1 MTTGIEQMENNK
13 KSKIIVRDYNMNLYA
28 YLNINIA
35 RVENTREVVNQKI
48 DDYCNLLD
56 EIEDLEECKG
66 MLIDLALEIRMQMNL
81 LFYATD
87 SLNTFNKDMLLNG
100 DRVKDDHIKPLH
112 DIEFKK
118 ELLKHRY

>member
-1 MTTGIEQMENNK
+1 MTTSTEQIENNK
-13 KSKIIVRDYNMNLYA
+13 KSKIIVSDYNKNLYT

-35 RVENTREVVNQKI
+35 RVENIREVVNKKI
-48 DDYCNLLD
+48 DDYCNFLD

-66 MLIDLALEIRMQMNL
+66 VLIDLALEIRTQMNL
-81 LFYATD
+81 LFYAED
-87 SLNTFNKDMLLNG
+87 SLNTFNKDILLNG

>member
-1 MTTGIEQMENNK
+1 MTTSTEQIENNK
-13 KSKIIVRDYNMNLYA
+13 KSKIIVSDYNKNLYT

-35 RVENTREVVNQKI
+35 RVENIREVVNQKI
-48 DDYCNLLD
+48 DGYCNFLD

-66 MLIDLALEIRMQMNL
+66 VLIDLALEIRTQMNL
-81 LFYATD
+81 LFYAED

-100 DRVKDDHIKPLH
+100 DMVKDDHIKPLH